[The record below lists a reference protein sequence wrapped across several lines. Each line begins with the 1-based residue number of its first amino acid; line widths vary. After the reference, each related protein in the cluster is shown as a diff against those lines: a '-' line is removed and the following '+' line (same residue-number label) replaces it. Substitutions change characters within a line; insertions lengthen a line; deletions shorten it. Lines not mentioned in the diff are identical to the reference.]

1 MAVFFCSKMQQMK
14 NLNYEEFCEEIKE
27 AERMEVKFDLTGT
40 TRKEAQTDSPKLPT
54 NLQLHRRATKH

>member
-1 MAVFFCSKMQQMK
+1 MQQME